1 MKSKTL
7 FVYLAVA
14 LLVSIGFGGM
24 AYAQAP
30 MTVTGVLTE
39 DFEIATDDGDV
50 YDVAEDDVAIQM
62 FEMPGSRVSVTGT
75 LVDTDDGPMFKVNSY
90 KILDE

>member
-7 FVYLAVA
+7 FVYLAVS
-14 LLVSIGFGGM
+14 LLLSIGYGGM
-24 AYAQAP
+24 AYAQEA
-30 MTVTGVLTE
+30 MTVTGTLTE

-50 YDVAEDDVAIQM
+50 YDVAEDDVAVRM
-62 FEMPGSRVSVTGT
+62 FEMPGIRVSVTGN

-90 KILDE
+90 RILEE